1 LAKFKEVGVILNTLT
16 IIGLGAGD
24 FNQLQMGVY
33 KKLKAAKKLYVRTVD
48 HPVLEEL
55 AAEGVG
61 FESFDDVYEKHD
73 TFQPVYAEIA
83 DSLIEATA
91 IEDVMYAV
99 PGHPLVAEQTVQLL
113 IAAANEGKIE
123 LVIEGGQSFL
133 DPIFGALKIDPIE
146 GFQLLDGTSFS
157 MHDINMRQ
165 HILIAQVYD
174 TFSASEVKLTLM
186 EKYDDEY
193 PVTVVTAAGSSQEQ
207 VVTVPL
213 YELDQS
219 VEVNNLTTVYVPPVK
234 SQEESLRDWTTF
246 RQIIATLRGPN
257 GCPWDQKQ
265 THESLKKYLLEE
277 AHEYLAAVDAEDDF
291 AMIEELGDVLLQVFL
306 HAQIGEDQGYFTLE
320 DVLASISKKMI
331 RRHPHVFG
339 DVAVEDADDVVANWE
354 DIKAEEKETSDK
366 PLLDEEYRASSALQT
381 AYNYQKRAAKVGFD
395 WPDVEGA
402 WDKFTEEWQEFR
414 HEVTKGSNA
423 SRLDEF
429 GDVLFTLVNLA
440 RFYKLSPEEAM
451 LHANEKFARRF
462 GYVEQQ
468 VKASGKPFSDFTLE
482 QLDAF
487 WNEAKQLEKE

>member
-1 LAKFKEVGVILNTLT
+1 MNTLT
-16 IIGLGAGD
+16 VIGLGAGD

-33 KKLKAAKKLYVRTVD
+33 KKIKAARKLYVRTVD

-55 AAEGVG
+55 SAEGLQ
-61 FESFDDVYEKHD
+61 FESFDTIYEKHNS
-73 TFQPVYAEIA
+73 FQPVYEEIA
-83 DSLIEATA
+83 EKLVAATA

-113 IAAANEGKIE
+113 IAAADAGKVK

-193 PVTVVTAAGSSQEQ
+193 PVTVVTAAGSSQEKL
-207 VVTVPL
+207 VTVPL

-219 VEVNNLTTVYVPPVK
+219 VEVDNLTTVYVPPVK
-234 SQEESLRDWTTF
+234 SQEEALRDWTTF
-246 RQIIATLRGPN
+246 RRIIAVLRGPN

-320 DVLASISKKMI
+320 DVLASISEKMI

-339 DVAVEDADDVVANWE
+339 DVSVEDAEGVVANWE
-354 DIKAEEKETSDK
+354 VIKAEEKGISDK
-366 PLLDEEYRASSALQT
+366 PLLEEEYRASSALQT

-395 WPDVEGA
+395 WPDVDGA
-402 WDKFTEEWQEFR
+402 WDKFAEEWQEFR
-414 HEVTKGSNA
+414 NEVTKGTSA

-440 RFYKLSPEEAM
+440 RFYKLNPEEAM
-451 LHANEKFARRF
+451 LHANEKFTRRF
-462 GYVEQQ
+462 GYVEAK
-468 VKASGKPFSDFTLE
+468 VKESGKPFSNYTLE

>member
-1 LAKFKEVGVILNTLT
+1 
-16 IIGLGAGD
+16 
-24 FNQLQMGVY
+24 MGVY
-33 KKLKAAKKLYVRTVD
+33 KKLKAARKLYVRTVD

-55 AAEGVG
+55 SAEGLQ
-61 FESFDDVYEKHD
+61 FESFDAVYEKHNS
-73 TFQPVYAEIA
+73 FQPVYGEIA
-83 DSLIEATA
+83 EKLVAATA
-91 IEDVMYAV
+91 NEDVMYAV

-113 IAAANEGKIE
+113 ITAADEGKVK

-193 PVTVVTAAGSSQEQ
+193 PVTVVTAAGSSQEKL
-207 VVTVPL
+207 VTVPL

-219 VEVNNLTTVYVPPVK
+219 VEVDNLTTVYVPPVK
-234 SQEESLRDWTTF
+234 SQEDALRDWTTF
-246 RQIIATLRGPN
+246 RQIIAVLRGPN

-320 DVLASISKKMI
+320 DVLASISEKMI

-339 DVAVEDADDVVANWE
+339 DVSVEDAEGVVANWE
-354 DIKAEEKETSDK
+354 VIKAKEKGISDK
-366 PLLDEEYRASSALQT
+366 PLLKEEYRASSALQT

-395 WPDVEGA
+395 WPDVDGA
-402 WDKFTEEWQEFR
+402 WDKFAEEWQEFR
-414 HEVTKGSNA
+414 NEVTKGTSA

-451 LHANEKFARRF
+451 LHANEKFASRF
-462 GYVEQQ
+462 GYVEAK
-468 VKASGKPFSDFTLE
+468 VKESGKPFSDYTLE

>member
-1 LAKFKEVGVILNTLT
+1 METVHTLT

-24 FNQLQMGVY
+24 LDQLQMGVY

-48 HPVLEEL
+48 HPVLNEL
-55 AAEGVG
+55 AAEGLQ
-61 FESFDDVYEKHD
+61 FESFDAVYEKHA
-73 TFQPVYAEIA
+73 TFQPVYEEIA
-83 DSLIEATA
+83 NKLIEATA
-91 IEDVMYAV
+91 IENVMYAV

-113 IAAANEGKIE
+113 IAASKAGKVD

-146 GFQLLDGTSFS
+146 GFQLLDGTSFN

-174 TFSASEVKLTLM
+174 AFSASEVKLTLM

-193 PVTVVTAAGSSQEQ
+193 PVTVVTAAGSSQEKLI
-207 VVTVPL
+207 TVPL

-219 VEVNNLTTVYVPPVK
+219 VEVDNLTTIYVPPVT
-234 SQEESLRDWTTF
+234 SQEEALRDWATF

-306 HAQIGEDQGYFTLE
+306 NAQIGEDLGYFTLE
-320 DVLASISKKMI
+320 DILASISEKMI
-331 RRHPHVFG
+331 RRHPHVFS
-339 DVAVEDADDVVANWE
+339 DVSVEDADDVIANWE
-354 DIKAEEKETSDK
+354 AIKAKEKGASDQ
-366 PLLDEEYRASSALQT
+366 PLLDEEYRASSSLQT

-395 WPDVEGA
+395 WPDVTGA
-402 WDKFTEEWQEFR
+402 WDKFAEEWQEFR
-414 HEVTKGSNA
+414 DEMTEGSNE

-462 GYVEQQ
+462 GYVEER
-468 VKASGKPFSDFTLE
+468 VKASGKTFSDYTLE

-487 WNEAKQLEKE
+487 WAEAKQLERE

>member
-1 LAKFKEVGVILNTLT
+1 
-16 IIGLGAGD
+16 
-24 FNQLQMGVY
+24 MGVY
-33 KKLKAAKKLYVRTVD
+33 RKLKAAKKLYVRTID

-55 AAEGVG
+55 AAEGVK
-61 FESFDDVYEKHD
+61 FESFDKVYEKHD
-73 TFQPVYAEIA
+73 AFQPVYAEIA
-83 DSLIEATA
+83 NALIEAA
-91 IEDVMYAV
+91 AVEDIMYAV

-113 IAAANEGKIE
+113 IAAADEGKIK

-193 PVTVVTAAGSSQEQ
+193 PVTVVTAAGSAQEQ
-207 VVTVPL
+207 IVTVPL

-234 SQEESLRDWTTF
+234 SQEEALKDWTTF

-277 AHEYLAAVDAEDDF
+277 AHEYLAAIDAEDDF

-306 HAQIGEDQGYFTLE
+306 HAQIGEDEGYFTLE
-320 DVLASISKKMI
+320 DVLASISEKMI

-354 DIKAEEKETSDK
+354 AIKAEEKGTSDK

-395 WPDVEGA
+395 WPDVDGA
-402 WDKFTEEWQEFR
+402 WDKFVEEWQEFR
-414 HEVTKGSNA
+414 QEVTKGSNA

-462 GYVEQQ
+462 GYVEEQ
-468 VKASGKPFSDFTLE
+468 VKISGKSFSDFTLE

-487 WNEAKQLEKE
+487 WNEAKRLEKE

>member
-1 LAKFKEVGVILNTLT
+1 MNTLT
-16 IIGLGAGD
+16 VIGLGAGD

-33 KKLKAAKKLYVRTVD
+33 KKLKAARKLYVRTVD

-55 AAEGVG
+55 SAEGLH
-61 FESFDDVYEKHD
+61 FESFDAVYEKHNS
-73 TFQPVYAEIA
+73 FQPVYEEIA
-83 DSLIEATA
+83 EKLVSAAA

-113 IAAANEGKIE
+113 IAAADEGKVK

-146 GFQLLDGTSFS
+146 GFQMLDGTSFS

-193 PVTVVTAAGSSQEQ
+193 PVTVVTAAGSSQEKL
-207 VVTVPL
+207 VTVPL

-219 VEVNNLTTVYVPPVK
+219 VEVNNLTTIYVPPVK
-234 SQEESLRDWTTF
+234 SQEGALRDWTTF
-246 RQIIATLRGPN
+246 RQIIAVLRGPN

-320 DVLASISKKMI
+320 DVLASISEKMI

-339 DVAVEDADDVVANWE
+339 DVSVEDAEDVVANWE
-354 DIKAEEKETSDK
+354 VIKAEEKGISDK
-366 PLLDEEYRASSALQT
+366 PLLKEEYRASSALQT

-395 WPDVEGA
+395 WPDVDGA
-402 WDKFTEEWQEFR
+402 WDKFAEEWQEFR
-414 HEVTKGSNA
+414 NEVTKGTNA

-451 LHANEKFARRF
+451 LHANEKFASRF
-462 GYVEQQ
+462 GYVEAK
-468 VKASGKPFSDFTLE
+468 VKESGKPFSDYTLE

-487 WNEAKQLEKE
+487 WNEAKKLEKE

>member
-1 LAKFKEVGVILNTLT
+1 MKTLT

-24 FNQLQMGVY
+24 FDQLQMGVY
-33 KKLKAAKKLYVRTVD
+33 RKLKAAKKLYVRTID

-55 AAEGVG
+55 AAEGVK
-61 FESFDDVYEKHD
+61 FESFDKVYEKHD
-73 TFQPVYAEIA
+73 AFQPVYAEIA
-83 DSLIEATA
+83 NALIEAA
-91 IEDVMYAV
+91 AVEDIMYAV

-113 IAAANEGKIE
+113 IAAADEGKIK

-193 PVTVVTAAGSSQEQ
+193 PVTVVTAAGSAQEQ
-207 VVTVPL
+207 IVTVPL

-234 SQEESLRDWTTF
+234 SQEEALKDWTTF

-277 AHEYLAAVDAEDDF
+277 AHEYLAAIDAEDDF

-306 HAQIGEDQGYFTLE
+306 HAQIGEDEGYFTLE
-320 DVLASISKKMI
+320 DVLASISEKMI

-354 DIKAEEKETSDK
+354 AIKAEEKGTSDK

-395 WPDVEGA
+395 WPDVDGA
-402 WDKFTEEWQEFR
+402 WDKFDEEWQEFR
-414 HEVTKGSNA
+414 QEVTKGSNA

-462 GYVEQQ
+462 GYVEEQ
-468 VKASGKPFSDFTLE
+468 VKISGKSFSDFTLE

-487 WNEAKQLEKE
+487 WNEAKRLEKE

>member
-1 LAKFKEVGVILNTLT
+1 MNTLS

-55 AAEGVG
+55 AAEGVA
-61 FESFDDVYEKHD
+61 FESFDNVYEKHD

-83 DSLIEATA
+83 DYLMKATA
-91 IEDVMYAV
+91 VEDVMYAV

-207 VVTVPL
+207 IVTVPL

-234 SQEESLRDWTTF
+234 SQEESLRDWTTL

-277 AHEYLAAVDAEDDF
+277 AHEYLSAVDAEDDF

-306 HAQIGEDQGYFTLE
+306 HAQIGEDQSYFTLE
-320 DVLASISKKMI
+320 DVLASISEKMI

-339 DVAVEDADDVVANWE
+339 DVAVEDAEGVVANWE
-354 DIKAEEKETSDK
+354 AIKAEEKGTSDK
-366 PLLDEEYRASSALQT
+366 PLLGEEYRASSALQT
-381 AYNYQKRAAKVGFD
+381 AYNYQKRAAQVGFD

>member
-1 LAKFKEVGVILNTLT
+1 MNTLT
-16 IIGLGAGD
+16 VIGLGAGD

-33 KKLKAAKKLYVRTVD
+33 RKLKAAKKLYVRTVD

-55 AAEGVG
+55 AAEGVN
-61 FESFDDVYEKHD
+61 FKSFDKVYEKHNA
-73 TFQPVYAEIA
+73 FHPVYMEIA
-83 DSLIEATA
+83 ESLIEATSV
-91 IEDVMYAV
+91 EDIMYAV

-113 IAAANEGKIE
+113 IAAADDGRIN

-193 PVTVVTAAGSSQEQ
+193 PVTVVTAAGSSQEKI
-207 VVTVPL
+207 VMVPL

-234 SQEESLRDWTTF
+234 LQEEALRDWTTF
-246 RQIIATLRGPN
+246 RKIIATLRGPN

-291 AMIEELGDVLLQVFL
+291 AMIEELGDVLLQIFL

-320 DVLASISKKMI
+320 DVLASISEKMI

-339 DVAVEDADDVVANWE
+339 DVSVEDADGVVANWE
-354 DIKAEEKETSDK
+354 AIKAEEKGTSDI

-402 WDKFTEEWQEFR
+402 WDKFAEEWQEFR

-462 GYVEQQ
+462 GYVEKQ
-468 VKASGKPFSDFTLE
+468 VKVSGKSFSDFTLE

-487 WNEAKQLEKE
+487 WDEAKQLEKE